1 MKVTINDVAREAGV
15 SKSTVSRVLSN
26 NERISQET
34 KDKVNEV
41 IERLGYKPNL
51 IARNLAK
58 SKTRTLGVVL
68 PTEATDYFSNPIY
81 TQIMQGISTFAKENN
96 YYIMYAFCKEKS
108 EEENIREFSS
118 TGVVDGIIMLKS
130 EENDKTM
137 NYLNK
142 KKFPFVVIG
151 RPSEEKSVLW
161 VDNDNVK
168 STYKLTNELFE
179 NNFKKIAFISAKE
192 SWIVSKDRLKGYK
205 KALES
210 HLVKYDTNLIYQG
223 DSFTETAGYEGIKC
237 ILEKEDPE
245 VIITTDDLLAL
256 GVNRYLKEINNN
268 NNKIIIG
275 YNNTALAAYQQPG
288 LSSVEIYGEKLGYE
302 ASKILINSIEGNG
315 KGGNYKVIETK
326 LIKRGIYLQKR
337 LKERKK

>member
-26 NERISQET
+26 NSRISKET

-41 IERLGYKPNL
+41 IERLGYKPNQV
-51 IARNLAK
+51 ARNLAK

-81 TQIMQGISTFAKENN
+81 TQIMQGISTFAQENN
-96 YYIMYAFCKEKS
+96 YYIMYAFCREKS

-151 RPSEEKSVLW
+151 RPSDEKSVLW

-168 STYKLTNELFE
+168 STYELTDELFE
-179 NNFKKIAFISAKE
+179 NNFKKVAFISAKKN
-192 SWIVSKDRLKGYK
+192 WIVSKDRLKGYK
-205 KALES
+205 KALERHS
-210 HLVKYDTNLIYQG
+210 AQYDINLVYQG
-223 DSFTETAGYEGIKC
+223 DSFTEATGYEGIKC

-245 VIITTDDLLAL
+245 AIVTTDDLLAI
-256 GVNRYLKEINNN
+256 GVDRYLKEVNK

-275 YNNTALAAYQQPG
+275 YNNTALAAYQQPA

-302 ASKILINSIEGNG
+302 ASKILINSIEGKNNTD
-315 KGGNYKVIETK
+315 NYKIIETR
-326 LIKRGIYLQKR
+326 LIKRGVYL
-337 LKERKK
+337 

>member
-81 TQIMQGISTFAKENN
+81 TQIMQGISTFAQENN

-168 STYKLTNELFE
+168 STYKLTNELFV

-205 KALES
+205 KALER

-256 GVNRYLKEINNN
+256 GVNRYSLYSLTVDQSARAVPFFI
-268 NNKIIIG
+268 
-275 YNNTALAAYQQPG
+275 G
-288 LSSVEIYGEKLGYE
+288 LSYSG
-302 ASKILINSIEGNG
+302 SS
-315 KGGNYKVIETK
+315 
-326 LIKRGIYLQKR
+326 
-337 LKERKK
+337 

>member
-15 SKSTVSRVLSN
+15 SKSTVSRVISN
-26 NERISQET
+26 NERISKET

-41 IERLGYKPNL
+41 IKRLGYKPNL

-81 TQIMQGISTFAKENN
+81 TQIMQGISTFAQENN

-108 EEENIREFSS
+108 EEENIRDFSS

-130 EENDKTM
+130 EENDKTIK
-137 NYLNK
+137 YLK
-142 KKFPFVVIG
+142 KIKFPFVVIG
-151 RPSEEKSVLW
+151 RPSEENSVLW

-168 STYKLTNELFE
+168 STYELTNELFE
-179 NNFKKIAFISAKE
+179 KNFKKIAFISAKE
-192 SWIVSKDRLKGYK
+192 NWIVSKDRLKGYK
-205 KALES
+205 EALEK
-210 HLVKYDTNLIYQG
+210 HFIKYDANLIYQG
-223 DSFTETAGYEGIKC
+223 DSFTEGVGYEGMKC
-237 ILEKEDPE
+237 ILEKENPQ

-256 GVNRYLKEINNN
+256 GVNRYLKEVNI

-275 YNNTALAAYQQPG
+275 YNNTVLAAYQQPA

-302 ASKILINSIEGNG
+302 ASKILINSIEGNDNTD
-315 KGGNYKVIETK
+315 NYEIIETR
-326 LIKRGIYLQKR
+326 LVKRGLYL
-337 LKERKK
+337 